1 MNERDDLSA
10 FEKWEVLEAVPAAA
24 EDDAARRLRLQQE
37 AAAIHEAA
45 RAQGYAAGLE
55 EGRRAGQGDCARVK
69 DLLVSLGSEME
80 SLDFRVADLVLELA
94 LDVARQVVAGELAV
108 RPERI
113 LEVVNLALKQLT
125 ETTQEARLLLHPEDA
140 ALVRPQLEGVLDR
153 NRLRVVEDIRI
164 ERGGCLIETPL
175 GDLDATLTT
184 RWRQVVQVL
193 GSNRQWLD

>member
-10 FEKWEVLEAVPAAA
+10 FEKWEVVEAVPAVP
-24 EDDAARRLRLQQE
+24 EDDETRRQRLQQE
-37 AAAIHEAA
+37 AADIREAA

-55 EGRRAGQGDCARVK
+55 EGRRAGQSDCTRVK
-69 DLLVSLGSEME
+69 DLLASLGSELE
-80 SLDFRVADLVLELA
+80 SLDFRIADLVLELA
-94 LDVARQVVAGELAV
+94 LDVAHQVVAGELSV

-125 ETTQEARLLLHPEDA
+125 ETTQEARLLLHPEDV

-153 NRLRVVEDIRI
+153 NRLRIVEDVRI

-175 GDLDATLTT
+175 GDVDATLST

-193 GSNRQWLD
+193 GANRQWLD

>member
-1 MNERDDLSA
+1 MNEREDLSA
-10 FEKWEVLEAVPAAA
+10 FEKWEVVEAVPAAP

-37 AAAIHEAA
+37 AAEIRETA
-45 RAQGYAAGLE
+45 RAHGYAAGLE
-55 EGRRAGQGDCARVK
+55 EGRAAGKSDCARVK
-69 DLLVSLGSEME
+69 DLLVGLGAEMD
-80 SLDFRVADLVLELA
+80 SLDFRIADLVLELA
-94 LDVARQVVAGELAV
+94 LDVAHQVVAGELAV

-113 LEVVNLALKQLT
+113 LEIINLALKQLT

-153 NRLRVVEDIRI
+153 NRLRIVEDLRI

-175 GDLDATLTT
+175 GDVDATLGT

-193 GSNRQWLD
+193 GSNRQWIE

>member
-10 FEKWEVLEAVPAAA
+10 FEKWEVVEAVPAVP
-24 EDDAARRLRLQQE
+24 EDDETRRQRLQQE
-37 AAAIHEAA
+37 AADVREAA
-45 RAQGYAAGLE
+45 RAQGHAAGLE
-55 EGRRAGQGDCARVK
+55 EGRRAGQSDCARVK
-69 DLLVSLGSEME
+69 DLLASLGSELE
-80 SLDFRVADLVLELA
+80 SLDFRIADLVLELA
-94 LDVARQVVAGELAV
+94 LDVAHQVVAGELSV

-153 NRLRVVEDIRI
+153 NRLRIVEDVRI

-175 GDLDATLTT
+175 GDVDATLST

-193 GSNRQWLD
+193 GANRQWLD

>member
-1 MNERDDLSA
+1 MSEHDELSA
-10 FEKWEVLEAVPAAA
+10 FEKWEVVEAVASTA
-24 EDDAARRLRLQQE
+24 ESDAARCARLQQE
-37 AAAIHEAA
+37 AAALREAA
-45 RAQGYAAGLE
+45 REQGHAEGLE

-69 DLLVSLGSEME
+69 DMLVSLGSEMDN
-80 SLDFRVADLVLELA
+80 LDFRIADLVLELA

-113 LEVVNLALKQLT
+113 LEVINLALKQLT

-153 NRLRVVEDIRI
+153 NRLRIVEDIRV

-175 GDLDATLTT
+175 GDLDATLAT

>member
-10 FEKWEVLEAVPAAA
+10 FEKWEVVEAVPAVP
-24 EDDAARRLRLQQE
+24 EDDETRRQRLQQE
-37 AAAIHEAA
+37 AADIREAA

-55 EGRRAGQGDCARVK
+55 EGRRAGQSDCTRVK
-69 DLLVSLGSEME
+69 DLLASLGSELE
-80 SLDFRVADLVLELA
+80 SLDFRIADLVLELA
-94 LDVARQVVAGELAV
+94 LDVAHQVVAGELSV

-153 NRLRVVEDIRI
+153 NRLRIVEDVRI

-175 GDLDATLTT
+175 GDVDATLST

-193 GSNRQWLD
+193 GANRQWLD

>member
-10 FEKWEVLEAVPAAA
+10 FEKWEVVEAVPAVP
-24 EDDAARRLRLQQE
+24 EDDETRRQRLQQE
-37 AAAIHEAA
+37 AADIREAA

-55 EGRRAGQGDCARVK
+55 EGRRVGQSDCARVK
-69 DLLVSLGSEME
+69 DLLASLGSELE
-80 SLDFRVADLVLELA
+80 SLDFRIADLVLELA
-94 LDVARQVVAGELAV
+94 LDVAHQVVAGELSV

-113 LEVVNLALKQLT
+113 LEVINLALKQLT

-153 NRLRVVEDIRI
+153 NRLRIVEDVRV

-175 GDLDATLTT
+175 GDVDATLST